1 MNILVLMTEAFAI
14 GGIQRMNRHVCL
26 ALSRFAEQENHQ
38 ISFLSLMDGSG
49 NVDKRYL
56 EGDVAF
62 CGYQG
67 NRAAFIK
74 SVMSKLQTRP
84 DVVYATHVR
93 LAPLIRVLKLIRPSL
108 RMGVALYGI
117 DAWRRL
123 PFLQRSALQL
133 ADFVTSISEYTSE
146 QTVKLHNVRSGK
158 ICLIP
163 PALDPFWM
171 IPGPDSVLD
180 DDIHNSSKAKIILT
194 VTRLAS
200 SEKLKGVDCV
210 IRAMPKII
218 EEVSDI
224 QYVIVGTGDDI
235 IRLSDLAKR
244 KGVQENVLFV
254 GEITDEQLRDYYLNC
269 DIFVLPSKKE
279 GFGIVFLE
287 AMFFKKPVIGGD
299 FGGSRDVICDGSTGF
314 LVNYGDIN
322 QLSHQIIELLT
333 DKQKSTDMGKAG
345 YSRLSDMYTF
355 NHFENNLRKV
365 FQKYIDA

>member
-1 MNILVLMTEAFAI
+1 MTEAFAF

-26 ALSRFAEQENHQ
+26 ALSRLAEQGIHQ

-49 NVDKRYL
+49 NIDKRYL
-56 EGDVAF
+56 EGDFAF

-67 NRAAFIK
+67 NRVAFIK
-74 SVMSKLQTRP
+74 SAISKLQTRP

-93 LAPLIRVLKLIRPSL
+93 LAPLSRVLKLIRPSL

-123 PFLQRSALQL
+123 PVLQRNALQL

-146 QTVKLHNVRSGK
+146 QTVKLHNVKSEK

-171 IPGPDSVLD
+171 VPGSNSVLD
-180 DDIHNSSKAKIILT
+180 DEIHISPEAKIILT
-194 VTRLAS
+194 VSRLAS

-210 IRAMPKII
+210 IRAMQKIK
-218 EEVSDI
+218 EEVPDI
-224 QYVIVGTGDDI
+224 QYIVAGTGDDI
-235 IRLSDLAKR
+235 IRLSGLAKQN
-244 KGVQENVLFV
+244 GVQEMVLFV
-254 GEITDEQLRDYYLNC
+254 GEITDEQLRSYYQNC

-287 AMFFKKPVIGGD
+287 AMFFKKPVIGGN
-299 FGGSRDVICDGSTGF
+299 FGGSRDVIDDGNTGL
-314 LVNYGDIN
+314 LVNFGDIN
-322 QLSHQIIELLT
+322 QLSQKIIELLT
-333 DKQKSTDMGKAG
+333 DKQKSIDMGKAG

-355 NHFENNLRKV
+355 SHFEKNLRKV
-365 FQKYIDA
+365 FQNFMDN